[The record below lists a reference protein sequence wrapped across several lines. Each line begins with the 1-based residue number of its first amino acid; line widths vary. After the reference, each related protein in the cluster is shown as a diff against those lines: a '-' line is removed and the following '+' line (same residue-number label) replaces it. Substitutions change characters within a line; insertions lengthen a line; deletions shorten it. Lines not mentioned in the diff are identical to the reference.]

1 MDLYPIVSK
10 HCAFKGAY
18 DFKLKNITESFASQG
33 LLDEL
38 YSENDSCQTGT
49 DTIDIYE
56 NYKLFRNIN
65 DKNTLIK
72 YNRLDCMNLSIIVD
86 QLILTKKK
94 TKKEMINES

>member
-1 MDLYPIVSK
+1 ML
-10 HCAFKGAY
+10 FKGAY